1 MGDHPQPPVDQALAN
16 LDAAFTLLE
25 AFITAGVRHWV
36 LCPGSRSGPLAVAIG
51 CLERRSG
58 VVLSTAIDE
67 RSAAFFALGHGRV
80 TGVPAAVITTSGT
93 AVANLLPAAVEADFG
108 TVPLLLITAD
118 RPGRLR
124 NCGANQTVNQE
135 SFLRDSVRRLL
146 LADAAG
152 LHRMDIHALCAL
164 ATEAVGACLGGDRH
178 PPGAVHLN
186 VPLEEPLHGDPGLLP
201 WRISPVD
208 AVLPVPMG
216 GDGPP
221 AAPRDPT
228 ALAQLDPDGPGLIV
242 AGPWRGRP
250 QRWNGFVEALRGLQQ
265 RTGWPL
271 LADALSG
278 LRGHTKLD
286 LIAGYD
292 LLLTGERPD
301 LQAAQ
306 VLRLGP
312 VPASRR
318 LQQFLGR
325 CGGRQLVVSEAE
337 PRSLDAV
344 GSATGQESC
353 GLQACWQ
360 HWQRI
365 WPPGEP
371 AAASSSLAVAWRQ
384 VDRRLQGWLD
394 QQLLGAG
401 CPATAEPNKPAA
413 PFHEPSLVRR
423 LAAWLPAGLP
433 LVLANSSP
441 VRDWESFMPPDG
453 PMRPVLSFRGGSG
466 IDGTL
471 SLAFGVA
478 EASGAA
484 VLVSGDLALL
494 HDSNG
499 WLWRQRDGGRLAVLL
514 IDNGGGGIFEQLPI
528 RQSSPEPAV
537 DFERLFAMPQA
548 VDPLAL
554 AAAHGVPGRE
564 PGDSAALERDLRWA
578 LAQPVALLRLRCD
591 RRVDAEQRRELRTMG
606 AALTHRP

>member
-1 MGDHPQPPVDQALAN
+1 MAIAARGRMGDHPQPPVDQALAN
-16 LDAAFTLLE
+16 LDAALTLLE
-25 AFITAGVRHWV
+25 GCITAGVRQWV
-36 LCPGSRSGPLAVAIG
+36 LCPGSRSGPLAVAMG
-51 CLERRSG
+51 LLERRRG
-58 VVLSTAIDE
+58 VVLTTAMDE

-108 TVPLLLITAD
+108 AVPLLLITAD
-118 RPGRLR
+118 RPSRLKS
-124 NCGANQTVNQE
+124 CGANQTVNQE
-135 SFLRDSVRRLL
+135 SFLRESVRRLL
-146 LADAAG
+146 LADPAG
-152 LHRMDIHALCAL
+152 LHRMGVDALRQL
-164 ATEAVGACLGGDRH
+164 ATEAVAACLGSPES
-178 PPGAVHLN
+178 PPGGVHLN
-186 VPLEEPLHGDPGLLP
+186 IPLEEPLHGDPALLSL
-201 WRISPVD
+201 RIPPPSPTN
-208 AVLPVPMG
+208 LS
-216 GDGPP
+216 PP
-221 AAPRDPT
+221 PIRPDPQ
-228 ALAQLDPDGPGLIV
+228 ALAQLDPGRPGLIV

-250 QRWNGFVEALRGLQQ
+250 QQWDGFVEALRDLQL

-278 LRGHTKLD
+278 LRGVRGLEV
-286 LIAGYD
+286 IAGYD
-292 LLLTGERPD
+292 LLLAAERPD

-318 LQQFLGR
+318 LQQFLVR
-325 CGGRQLVVSEAE
+325 CGGDQLVISEGE

-344 GSATGQESC
+344 GSATGQQSC

-360 HWQRI
+360 HWQAI
-365 WPPGEP
+365 WPQAEP
-371 AAASSSLAVAWRQ
+371 AEVCRSLSAAWRGE
-384 VDRRLQGWLD
+384 DRRLQGWLD
-394 QQLLGAG
+394 RQLDATGLSGA
-401 CPATAEPNKPAA
+401 AA
-413 PFHEPSLVRR
+413 PFSEPALVRR
-423 LAAWLPAGLP
+423 LAAWLPSQLP

-453 PMRPVLSFRGGSG
+453 PSRPLLSFRGGSG

-471 SLAFGVA
+471 SLACGVA
-478 EASGAA
+478 QASGAA

-499 WLWRQRDGGRLAVLL
+499 WLWRQQLGGRLTVLL

-528 RQSSPEPAV
+528 RQPSQEPV

-554 AAAHGVPGRE
+554 AAAHGVPSRE
-564 PGDSAALERDLRWA
+564 SGDPAALERDLSWA
-578 LAQPVALLRLRCD
+578 LAQPIALLRLCCD
-591 RRVDAEQRRELRTMG
+591 RRADAELRRELRTMG